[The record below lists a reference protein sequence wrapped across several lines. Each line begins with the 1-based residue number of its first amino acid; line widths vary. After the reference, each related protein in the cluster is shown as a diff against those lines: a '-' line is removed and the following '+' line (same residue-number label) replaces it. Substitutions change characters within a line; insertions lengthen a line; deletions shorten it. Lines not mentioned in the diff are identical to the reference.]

1 MYHLSKGNQVN
12 IFELRFQGYFCGNAN
27 ELRDISKSPRKSSLF
42 FLTVFSNQEKNKE
55 SNREFLP
62 QEEEN
67 KKGEKQ
73 GQKKKKREG

>member
-1 MYHLSKGNQVN
+1 VDNNV
-12 IFELRFQGYFCGNAN
+12 CGNAN